1 MYKENIKISMVRSPC
16 YRYTFQPTKLKEL
29 VASKIEGNKILN
41 LFAGKTILH
50 PLEVRVDCD
59 TTMPNIHYKMKVED
73 FLKINKE
80 TWNTIIYDP
89 PWNARKAREKYY
101 GQYIGRH
108 IKPSDKIEKVRYIGV
123 FTKLKN
129 NIVEILKLNGI
140 IISAGYE
147 IDNFGKGRGMEL
159 ERVIVVNPSGDIK
172 PFFITVERK
181 INNVFF

>member
-59 TTMPNIHYKMKVED
+59 ATMPNIHYKMKVED

-89 PWNARKAREKYY
+89 PWNARKAREKYA
-101 GQYIGRH
+101 G
-108 IKPSDKIEKVRYIGV
+108 RYIGV

-181 INNVFF
+181 VNNVFF